1 MRILYLDLGMGA
13 AGDMLA
19 ASLYELLDD
28 DLKRSFID
36 KMNSLGI
43 DGLEVCAK
51 ECSKC
56 GITGT
61 HMEVSVGG
69 VIEHTHDVFDDH
81 DHDRHGHDHHEH
93 DHHGHDHHDHDHHDD
108 NTHVHDHE
116 HTHVHSDTGSIGHI
130 IDSMPLDAKVKENA
144 KKVYDIIAKAES
156 RAHSVPVE
164 QVHFHEVGTADAIAD
179 VTAVCLLVDMLG
191 VSKIIASP
199 VCTGFGKVRCA
210 HGILPVPA
218 PATAFILE
226 GIPVYAGNIEGE
238 MCTPTG
244 AALLKFFVDEYSNMP
259 PVTIIRTGYGMGQK
273 DFEAANCVR
282 AFLAD
287 TVSSDERVVI
297 LSCNID
303 DMTPEAMGFATAK
316 LIAEGARDVYTVNI
330 GMKKSRQGIM
340 LNVICDTSEADR
352 FAALMFRHTTTIG
365 IRKIEADRYVLDRT
379 KRSVTTSYGQ
389 VSIKECS
396 GSGTQKRKFEYDDIA
411 RIAEENDLSVF
422 ETIDRLNGELNDR
435 S

>member
-43 DGLEVCAK
+43 EGLEVCAK

-61 HMEVSVGG
+61 HMQVSIGG
-69 VIEHTHDVFDDH
+69 TVEHTHDIH
-81 DHDRHGHDHHEH
+81 DHLDH
-93 DHHGHDHHDHDHHDD
+93 DHHGHDHHDHDHHDHDHHDD
-108 NTHVHDHE
+108 NTHAHDHE
-116 HTHVHSDTGSIGHI
+116 HSHVHSDTGSIGHI
-130 IDSMPLDAKVKENA
+130 IDSMPLDAKIKENA

-156 RAHSVPVE
+156 RAHSIPVE

-365 IRKIEADRYVLDRT
+365 IRKMEADRYVLDRT

>member
-1 MRILYLDLGMGA
+1 MAVY
-13 AGDMLA
+13 
-19 ASLYELLDD
+19 
-28 DLKRSFID
+28 
-36 KMNSLGI
+36 
-43 DGLEVCAK
+43 
-51 ECSKC
+51 
-56 GITGT
+56 ITKS
-61 HMEVSVGG
+61 E
-69 VIEHTHDVFDDH
+69 E
-81 DHDRHGHDHHEH
+81 E
-93 DHHGHDHHDHDHHDD
+93 
-108 NTHVHDHE
+108 
-116 HTHVHSDTGSIGHI
+116 
-130 IDSMPLDAKVKENA
+130 
-144 KKVYDIIAKAES
+144 
-156 RAHSVPVE
+156 
-164 QVHFHEVGTADAIAD
+164 
-179 VTAVCLLVDMLG
+179 
-191 VSKIIASP
+191 
-199 VCTGFGKVRCA
+199 
-210 HGILPVPA
+210 
-218 PATAFILE
+218 AF
-226 GIPVYAGNIEGE
+226 
-238 MCTPTG
+238 
-244 AALLKFFVDEYSNMP
+244 AL
-259 PVTIIRTGYGMGQK
+259 GYGMGQK

-303 DMTPEAMGFATAK
+303 DMTPETMGFATAK

-365 IRKIEADRYVLDRT
+365 IRKMEADRYVLDRT